1 MNAQLANR
9 LTTGA
14 YLVSFFL
21 FLLGPLVVMGAS
33 AFNTPSYPQV
43 WPIEGLTLRW
53 FRELFQDRDMME
65 GLQTSVI
72 IGICVAGLSV
82 PMALAGALVMTQLLK
97 TSRSYYYFLAVTP
110 VLTPGIVI
118 GIATVV
124 FWRDF
129 TGLIGLRGLLYN
141 GTVLTVLAQSSFV
154 TSYCMLIILSR
165 LQRFDIS
172 QEEAALDLGASYP
185 QVFRDVLL
193 PFLRPALLSSALLAF
208 LTSFENYN
216 ATTFA
221 ILSEKTLT
229 TVLASHVRT
238 GSSPTI
244 SALATIIVILTIA
257 CALGFELWKRQAQRR
272 EAQRR
277 AAERET
283 EAGTGTKPGLVGAA

>member
-1 MNAQLANR
+1 MNERTTNR
-9 LTTGA
+9 FVTWI
-14 YLVSFFL
+14 YLLSFFV
-21 FLLGPLVVMGAS
+21 FLLGPLVVMAAS

-43 WPIEGLTLRW
+43 WPIEGFTLRW
-53 FRELFQDRDMME
+53 FGELFRDGDMME
-65 GLQTSVI
+65 GLRTSVI
-72 IGICVAGLSV
+72 IGLCVAALSV

-129 TGLIGLRGLLYN
+129 TGLVGLRGLLYN
-141 GTVLTVLAQSSFV
+141 GTVLTVIAQSSFV

-165 LQRFDIS
+165 LQRFDPS

-193 PFLRPALLSSALLAF
+193 PFLRPALLSSALLVF
-208 LTSFENYN
+208 LTSFENFN

-244 SALATIIVILTIA
+244 SALATIIVGLTIVA
-257 CALGFELWKRQAQRR
+257 ALGFEVWKRQAQK
-272 EAQRR
+272 R
-277 AAERET
+277 AAARLQAEHTPET
-283 EAGTGTKPGLVGAA
+283 KAELTGTA